1 MSEEVLT
8 AMGTPIKGFFNGADI
23 IVEAMTS
30 ASTTAQGAPVEVLI
44 PSPRPGPVE
53 ESTQIERVGES
64 IPTPAEP
71 PTVQKEVT
79 PAGASQAGSASPT
92 TPLVILASD
101 PFVALSQAVKD
112 GSSLVVTLSSIPS
125 SFTHGPDA
133 GLSSNERSEEA
144 FEDSKGELVMRKRL
158 YDFDEDV
165 EHEIEAMVMCLLSLK
180 DLLFL
185 FFLSFPGNNF

>member
-53 ESTQIERVGES
+53 ESTQIKRVGES

-71 PTVQKEVT
+71 STVQKEVT